1 MRTTISYP
9 FLLSIGIGLLF
20 WYGNHFFEGSEQMRL
35 VLLNTVQL
43 FVGIL
48 STSWIIKSYF
58 KNDSSKRFWMFL
70 GLGTSFSALGTL
82 AWIILLVK
90 NHVMVTPDLSSLTWV
105 CSYFFYFAALL
116 NQLLNQTRKFS
127 NSAFFFNTMI
137 YMIAATSISYH
148 YLLYPLYQINQ
159 QSLWYSA
166 HIFLFQI
173 ADLGILFFIIT
184 LYYLILFNK
193 QNVYL
198 TYLIIGLFLQVIGDI
213 TFAQFTIKNSYI
225 SGGSV
230 DLIWTIALLFIGYTA
245 RYHEKEPRQESMI
258 DPFALDVSTKKEFIF
273 PYSSILILS
282 ILMMQSYAWNLNA
295 LSTGWIMI
303 FLLIIIRQAFTVMKN
318 SELLAEL
325 NQIAYIDPLTSLGN
339 RASFLLDTKNS
350 LKDEHAPLAFILL
363 QVERIRMYTDIFG
376 HHVGEQIMKEVSFR
390 LKHVLKENFKMYRY
404 SEDEFMIVLLKTE
417 KSSITVVNEKLFIHL
432 AAPIRLK
439 ELELNIVAHSGVSVF
454 PDQSLTIEEIQA
466 HTAEALYQAKQNG
479 NYTFVY
485 YGTELQSNLVRKL
498 EIESYLRNAIRE
510 QQLSVYYQPKV
521 NLRSGRII
529 GMEAL
534 LRWHH
539 PKFGWISPA
548 EFIPIAE
555 EAGLINEIGEWVLFT
570 ATYQSKQL
578 QLLGFEP
585 LLLSVNVSVL
595 QFQNPN
601 FCQRVIEIL
610 EETSLDPQWLE
621 LEITESIVQNIKES
635 VSILQC
641 LKTSQIKTSIDDF
654 GTGYSSLNV
663 LEQLPIDTLKIDKSF
678 IDRLTPNQKSP
689 MVKTIIELGLNLNLT
704 VVAEG
709 IETIEQKEVLT
720 SYGCTIGQGYLF
732 SRPIDFAAFVT
743 LLQTQDVL
751 KTTSL

>member
-1 MRTTISYP
+1 MRSTISYP
-9 FLLSIGIGLLF
+9 FLLSIGIGLAF
-20 WYGNHFFEGSEQMRL
+20 WYGNRFFEGPEWMRL
-35 VLLNTVQL
+35 VLLNVIQL

-48 STSWIIKSYF
+48 STSWIIKSYLE
-58 KNDSSKRFWMFL
+58 NDSSRRFWMFL

-82 AWIILLVK
+82 VWIILLIK
-90 NHVMVTPDLSSLTWV
+90 NHVLVTPDLSSLTWV

-116 NQLLNQTRKFS
+116 NRLLKQTRKFS

-148 YLLYPLYQINQ
+148 YLLYPLYQMNQ
-159 QSLWYSA
+159 QSLWYIV
-166 HIFLFQI
+166 HTFLFQI
-173 ADLGILFFIIT
+173 ADLGILFFIMT

-193 QNVYL
+193 RNAYL

-213 TFAQFTIKNSYI
+213 TFAQFTMKNSYI

-245 RYHEKEPRQESMI
+245 RYHENEPKQKNVI
-258 DPFALDVSTKKEFIF
+258 DPFALNVSTKKEFIF

-325 NQIAYIDPLTSLGN
+325 NQIAYIDSLTSLGN
-339 RASFLLDTKNS
+339 RASFLQDTQNS
-350 LKDEHAPLAFILL
+350 LKDEHVPLAFILL
-363 QVERIRMYTDIFG
+363 QVERVRMYTDIFG

-390 LKHVLKENFKMYRY
+390 LKHVLNENFNMYRY
-404 SEDEFMIVLLKTE
+404 SEDAFMIVLLETE
-417 KSSITVVNEKLFIHL
+417 RSSITEMNEKIFNHL

-466 HTAEALYQAKQNG
+466 HTAEALYQAKQNR

-510 QQLSVYYQPKV
+510 QQLSIYYQPKV
-521 NLRSGRII
+521 NLCSGRII

-555 EAGLINEIGEWVLFT
+555 EAGLINDIGEWVLFT
-570 ATYQSKQL
+570 ATFQSKQL
-578 QLLGFEP
+578 QLLGFDP

-595 QFQNPN
+595 QFQSPN

-610 EETSLDPQWLE
+610 EETSLDSQWLE

-678 IDRLTPNQKSP
+678 IDRLTSNQNSP
-689 MVKTIIELGLNLNLT
+689 MVKTIIELGLNLNLN

-709 IETIEQKEVLT
+709 IETIEQKEILT

-732 SRPIDFAAFVT
+732 SRPIDFDAFVT

-751 KTTSL
+751 KTTSF